1 MDEVKTPAPLAWQTK
16 DAFTGRDAAASEIV
30 PPQSDNRP
38 EACRAMATDFDGT
51 IATDGVIDEPTIEA
65 LKDFRSTD
73 RKIILVTGRELADFA
88 LLKTPLELFDL
99 VVAENGG
106 VVFSPQSGEE
116 RVLGNPPDPKF
127 VEELRRRGIAPL
139 SVGRVILA
147 TWEPHEKTAL
157 EVIKRLGVGYN
168 VIFNKGAV
176 MLLPEGVDK
185 AFGLKAALAKL
196 ELSASEVIGFGD
208 AENDHA
214 FLRMCG
220 FSVAVSNAIAAI
232 KKSADVV
239 TGADRGRGVTEFLRG
254 LERPV

>member
-1 MDEVKTPAPLAWQTK
+1 MAGSDPV
-16 DAFTGRDAAASEIV
+16 S
-30 PPQSDNRP
+30 PQANRSKS
-38 EACRAMATDFDGT
+38 CRALATDFDGT

-65 LKDFRSTD
+65 LQRFRSED
-73 RKIILVTGRELADFA
+73 RKVILVTGRELADFP
-88 LLKTPLELFDL
+88 LLKTPLKLFDL

-106 VVFSPQSGEE
+106 VIYAPDSGRE
-116 RVLGNPPDPKF
+116 RVLANPPDPKF
-127 VEELRRRGIAPL
+127 VDELRRRGIAPL

-147 TWEPHEKTAL
+147 TWEPHEKAAL
-157 EVIKRLGVGYN
+157 EAIKQLGVGYN

-185 AFGLKAALAKL
+185 AYGLKAALEEL
-196 ELSASEVIGFGD
+196 EIDASDVIGFGD

-220 FSVAVSNAIAAI
+220 FSVAVSNAVAAI

-239 TGADRGRGVTEFLRG
+239 TVADRGRGVTEFLRG
-254 LERPV
+254 LERPL